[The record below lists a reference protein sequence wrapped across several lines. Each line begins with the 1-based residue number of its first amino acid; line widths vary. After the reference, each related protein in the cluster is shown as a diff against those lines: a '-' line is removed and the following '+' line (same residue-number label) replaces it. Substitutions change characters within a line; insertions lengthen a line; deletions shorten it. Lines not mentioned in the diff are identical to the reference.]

1 MPHVK
6 KRGNRNGC
14 IFRKG
19 RTYYLRW
26 MVDGVTLKRS
36 LHTGDRREAEC
47 EAERI
52 LAAYRAK
59 DRAEVLANVTARLD
73 GARAEIARIEAA
85 HPALSIPAAWGA
97 YEKSGLR
104 PDSGARTL
112 SDYEGYYSGLAE
124 WLKENRPDYS
134 ELREVTQADAEDYAA
149 ELKAKRSAGTYNK
162 RIVFFRCMWR
172 VLLECEAAKLT
183 RNPWEKIQ
191 KREVITHSRRELTVE
206 ELARVCSAVDGEM
219 RLLFA
224 LGLYTGL
231 RLGDCALLDWGA
243 VDLVRG
249 RITVIPRKTA
259 RHAHGRQTLIP
270 IHATLAAMLSEIPQ
284 GKRRGYVMPE
294 TADMY
299 MREPSMVTNRVQ
311 RVFRDCGIRT
321 QTEQG
326 KGRKALTDVG
336 FHSLRHTFVS
346 LSANAGAPL
355 AIVQAIVGHSNP
367 AMTRHYFHEQEGAL
381 VSAVAAL
388 PDVTGAGPAKKAIG
402 ARGGA
407 GGADVP
413 ENGADAPEAKFE
425 GCMAILDGMGADC
438 LRRLAAEIERRLAVQ
453 GVNNVPVEPMQNVPV
468 EGCDRVGQMYQLK
481 ASQKIVV

>member
-1 MPHVK
+1 MQSKSK
-6 KRGNRNGC
+6 KHCKANGYGSLE
-14 IFRKG
+14 RKSNG
-19 RTYYLRW
+19 LYIARW
-26 MVDGVTLKRS
+26 MVDGKRFTKS
-36 LHTGDRREAEC
+36 TGTHNRREAE
-47 EAERI
+47 
-52 LAAYRAK
+52 
-59 DRAEVLANVTARLD
+59 ARLEEFTAPFRL
-73 GARAEIARIEAA
+73 GGEKRTLETFSKRIEGVAA
-85 HPALSIPAAWGA
+85 ELREWEAKQPALSIPAAWGA

-112 SDYEGYYSGLAE
+112 SDYEGYYFGFAE
-124 WLKENRPDYS
+124 WLKKNRPDYS
-134 ELREVTQADAEDYAA
+134 ELREVTQADAETYAA

-183 RNPWEKIQ
+183 CNPWEKIQ

-224 LGLYTGL
+224 VGIYTGL

-243 VDLVRG
+243 VDLARG
-249 RITVIPRKTA
+249 RITVVPRKTA
-259 RHAHGRQTLIP
+259 RHAHGKQTLIP
-270 IHATLAAMLSEIPQ
+270 IHSTLAAMLAEIPE
-284 GKRRGYVMPE
+284 GDRRGYVLPK
-294 TADMY
+294 TAEAY
-299 MREPSMVTNRVQ
+299 TREPSRVTNKIQ
-311 RVFRDCGIRT
+311 AVFRECGIKT

-367 AMTRHYFHEQEGAL
+367 AMTRHYFHEQECAL

-388 PDVTGAGPAKKAIG
+388 PDVTADASETAQGAGDGDVLPDG
-402 ARGGA
+402 A
-407 GGADVP
+407 
-413 ENGADAPEAKFE
+413 E
-425 GCMAILDGMGADC
+425 GVEGRFRAVCAILDGMDADG
-438 LRRLAAEIERRLAVQ
+438 LRRVRVEIERRL
-453 GVNNVPVEPMQNVPV
+453 
-468 EGCDRVGQMYQLK
+468 K
-481 ASQKIVV
+481 A

>member
-1 MPHVK
+1 MPAVK

-36 LHTGDRREAEC
+36 LHTGDRREAEA

-73 GARAEIARIEAA
+73 GAKAELARIEAA
-85 HPALSIPAAWGA
+85 NPALSIPAAWSA

-124 WLKENRPDYS
+124 WLKGNRPDYS
-134 ELREVTQADAEDYAA
+134 ELREVTQADAETYAA

-183 RNPWEKIQ
+183 CNPWEKIQ
-191 KREVITHSRRELTVE
+191 KREVVSHSRRELTVE
-206 ELARVCSAVDGEM
+206 ELARVCSAARGEM

-224 LGLYTGL
+224 IGIYTGL
-231 RLGDCALLDWGA
+231 RLGDCALLEWGS
-243 VDLVRG
+243 VDLVRR

-270 IHATLAAMLSEIPQ
+270 IHATLAAMLAETPE
-284 GKRRGYVMPE
+284 GDRRGYVLPA
-294 TADMY
+294 TADAY
-299 MREPSMVTNRVQ
+299 RREPSILTNRVQ
-311 RVFRDCGIRT
+311 RVFRDCGIKT
-321 QTEQG
+321 QIEQG
-326 KGRKALTDVG
+326 EGRKALTDVG

-367 AMTRHYFHEQEGAL
+367 MMTAHYFHAQTDAL
-381 VSAVAAL
+381 AHAVAAL
-388 PDVTGAGPAKKAIG
+388 PDVTGADPARTG
-402 ARGGA
+402 AETRGGA
-407 GGADVP
+407 EGM
-413 ENGADAPEAKFE
+413 DAPAESAE
-425 GCMAILDGMGADC
+425 GVEGRFRAAVAILDGMDADG

-453 GVNNVPVEPMQNVPV
+453 GV
-468 EGCDRVGQMYQLK
+468 
-481 ASQKIVV
+481 

>member
-1 MPHVK
+1 MQSKSK
-6 KRGNRNGC
+6 KHGRANGYGSLE
-14 IFRKG
+14 RKSNG
-19 RTYYLRW
+19 LYVARW
-26 MVDGVTLKRS
+26 MVDGKRFTKS
-36 LHTGDRREAEC
+36 TGTHNRREAEAKL
-47 EAERI
+47 EEFTAPFRLGGEKRTLETFSKRLEGVAAE
-52 LAAYRAK
+52 LQEWK
-59 DRAEVLANVTARLD
+59 DKQ
-73 GARAEIARIEAA
+73 
-85 HPALSIPAAWGA
+85 PALSIPAAWSA

-112 SDYEGYYSGLAE
+112 SDYEGYYYNLTA
-124 WLKENRPDYS
+124 WLKVNRPEYT
-134 ELREVTQADAEDYAA
+134 ELREVTQADAEAYAA
-149 ELKAKRSAGTYNK
+149 DLKAMRSAGTYNK
-162 RIVFFRCMWR
+162 RVVFFRCMWR

-183 RNPWEKIQ
+183 CNPWEKIQ

-224 LGLYTGL
+224 VGIYTGL
-231 RLGDCALLDWGA
+231 RLGDCALLEWGA

-270 IHATLAAMLSEIPQ
+270 IHATLAAMLSDIPQ

-294 TADMY
+294 TADIY
-299 MREPSMVTNRVQ
+299 KREPSILTNRIQ
-311 RVFRDCGIRT
+311 RVFRECEIKT

-326 KGRKALTDVG
+326 EGRKALTDVG

-388 PDVTGAGPAKKAIG
+388 PDVTAAETAQGAGDCVGSAAETAQG
-402 ARGGA
+402 VGC
-407 GGADVP
+407 ADV
-413 ENGADAPEAKFE
+413 E
-425 GCMAILDGMGADC
+425 GDFRAVCAILDGMDADG
-438 LRRLAAEIERRLAVQ
+438 LRRVRAEIERRL
-453 GVNNVPVEPMQNVPV
+453 
-468 EGCDRVGQMYQLK
+468 K
-481 ASQKIVV
+481 A